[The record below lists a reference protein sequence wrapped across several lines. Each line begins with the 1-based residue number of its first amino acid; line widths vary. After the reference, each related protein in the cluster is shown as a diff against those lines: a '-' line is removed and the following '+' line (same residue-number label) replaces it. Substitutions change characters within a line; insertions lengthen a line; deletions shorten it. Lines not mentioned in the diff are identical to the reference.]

1 MDDHP
6 MIKLAEFKLAEF
18 NPWRI
23 PQYWLLGI
31 GAGLL
36 ALNLTFLLRAD
47 DSELFA
53 TIGLL
58 WLAIGTLLW
67 EKRGQ
72 LHLESSVVATIVG
85 AALIALV
92 LMRSVAPSG
101 YHLQASPFISY
112 LGLALMASG
121 FRGVRQFWKE
131 LLILGLLLLSPLIV
145 GLFQAIDLS
154 LLTAKAAAFMLW
166 YTGFEVIREGVFIV
180 LPTGRVEVYGAC
192 SGVSSVLQ
200 MIYLSV
206 LFLLMVPLRWSQRL
220 LCLAIAP
227 LIGFL
232 VNAGRVA
239 LLALLVAD
247 ARQAAFEYWHT
258 GNGSL
263 LFSVLAVLLFGAFC
277 WVAFLRHPTDPQGAN
292 PC

>member
-1 MDDHP
+1 
-6 MIKLAEFKLAEF
+6 MIKLAESKLPTLKTWQMSE
-18 NPWRI
+18 
-23 PQYWLLGI
+23 YWLLGI
-31 GAGLL
+31 GSGLL
-36 ALNLTFLLRAD
+36 ALNLTFLLRAED
-47 DSELFA
+47 AELLA
-53 TIGLL
+53 TNGLL

-72 LHLESSVVATIVG
+72 LHLESSLSATIVG
-85 AALIALV
+85 VALIALV
-92 LMRSVAPSG
+92 LVRSVAPSG

-121 FRGVRQFWKE
+121 FRGIRQYWKE

-145 GLFQAIDLS
+145 GLLQVIDLS

-166 YTGFEVIREGVFIV
+166 YTGFEVVRNGVFIL

-200 MIYLSV
+200 MIYLAV
-206 LFLLMVPLRWSQRL
+206 LFLLLVPLRWPQRL
-220 LCLAIAP
+220 LCMAIAP

-239 LLALLVAD
+239 LLAILVANAHQD
-247 ARQAAFEYWHT
+247 SFEYWHT

-263 LFSVLAVLLFGAFC
+263 LFSVLAVILFGTFC
-277 WVAFLRHPTDPQGAN
+277 WVAFLRHPVDPQGTN